1 MELDEHIP
9 GSRPNQLPTMPA
21 SPMSPASGPHF
32 IDNNFGCDPP
42 GALTTASR
50 VDLGTADQIMPDA
63 VGVLS

>member
-42 GALTTASR
+42 ARSRPLLASIWVRLTR
-50 VDLGTADQIMPDA
+50 
-63 VGVLS
+63 